1 MGLKS
6 AVSTQERVV
15 IAHVRYTVK
24 ILYFDQDHS
33 NFIFLNYYY
42 YLFFQSIGAL
52 NTWPNAASQSLV
64 EHTNQI
70 ADEARAGGAAPGVH
84 AQGAPVF
91 DHVHAAAAVAGAANL
106 ANNLQQPQAV
116 AAQPQA
122 GAQPGLPNQHN
133 VQNGVINQVPGE
145 NGGQNMAGPGGPDGP
160 LVMNAGMF

>member
-1 MGLKS
+1 MEW
-6 AVSTQERVV
+6 TN
-15 IAHVRYTVK
+15 Y
-24 ILYFDQDHS
+24 DQDHS
-33 NFIFLNYYY
+33 KMIFND
-42 YLFFQSIGAL
+42 FFQSIGAL

-64 EHTNQI
+64 DHTNQI

-116 AAQPQA
+116 AAQPAAHGVQPA
-122 GAQPGLPNQHN
+122 GVNQHN

-145 NGGQNMAGPGGPDGP
+145 NGGQNIAGPGGPDGP